1 MDNNKNKDTNYISYD
16 KIDIKHIDP
25 KKAKLLM
32 PLVEGIKKEQLEKIE
47 FKEFCPIAD
56 KYLAKEMF
64 KEERDNSYNEY
75 NKYIMY

>member
-1 MDNNKNKDTNYISYD
+1 
-16 KIDIKHIDP
+16 
-25 KKAKLLM
+25 M